1 MTEQDI
7 TKLFPAQI
15 RKALGQALFDR
26 NKIYEI
32 RLRVNAPLIVIYQGK
47 EYFLTLEGE
56 LTREEAKAYHV
67 QTEDLK
73 EMLEYIS
80 GYSLY
85 AFEEEIRQG
94 FLTIVGGHRVGIAG
108 KTILDGN
115 KIKSLKYIS
124 YINLRLSHQI
134 KGCASPILPY
144 IIKNRQIC
152 HTLIIS
158 PPRCGKTT
166 LLRDLIR
173 QVSNGNYY
181 MPGVSVGVVD
191 ERSEIAGSY
200 QGIPQNDLGIRTD
213 VLDCCPKAEGMMMLI
228 RSMSPEV
235 VAVDELGNYE
245 DIHAIE
251 SVVHC
256 GCKLFATVHGSS
268 IEDIKRKPL
277 LQRLMQEKVF
287 ERYIVLY
294 KKDCA
299 GQIKAIY
306 DERGTGLYDASRR
319 QGILC

>member
-7 TKLFPAQI
+7 TKLFPTHI

-47 EYFLTLEGE
+47 EYFLTLEGA
-56 LTREEAKAYHV
+56 LTREEAKAYYV
-67 QTEDLK
+67 KTEDLK

-94 FLTIVGGHRVGIAG
+94 FLTVVGGHRVGIAG

-144 IIKNRQIC
+144 IIKDRQIC

-277 LQRLMQEKVF
+277 LQRLMQEKIF

-306 DERGTGLYDASRR
+306 DERGTGIYDDSRR